1 MPTIATSVELI
12 FDKQLSAEIRG
23 IWDSFTGARIRYQ
36 PHAEQ
41 GHPHITVSVREK
53 NGGNWMPVFESLAR
67 KMNPFEIM
75 FSSVGMFLR
84 PAGLGYSDRTD
95 TVVLFLSP
103 KPTDDLFKAHRVAV
117 TELPGWNMGPT
128 WKNYG
133 TEFWVPH
140 CTLAEHLEK
149 DDVLKAIMI
158 CQTKLIWP
166 LTGWVRGIRLVNFG
180 PGELQE
186 LARYSLNGI
195 NRIIT

>member
-1 MPTIATSVELI
+1 MPMTATSVELI
-12 FDKQLSAEIRG
+12 FDEQLNAKIRG
-23 IWDSFTGARIRYQ
+23 VWDSFTVEKIRYQ
-36 PHAEQ
+36 PPAEQ
-41 GHPHITVSVREK
+41 GHPHITVSVRDK
-53 NGGNWMPVFESLAR
+53 NDKNWLPIVHSLAR
-67 KMNPFEIM
+67 MMSPFEVM

-84 PAGLGYSDRTD
+84 PVGLGYSDRTD

-103 KPTDDLFKAHRVAV
+103 KPTDDLLKAHRVAV
-117 TELPGWNMGPT
+117 TELPGWNIGST

-149 DDVLKAIMI
+149 DDLLKAIMI
-158 CQTKLIWP
+158 CQTKLNWP

-186 LARYSLNGI
+186 LARHLF
-195 NRIIT
+195 

>member
-12 FDKQLSAEIRG
+12 FDEQLSAQIG
-23 IWDSFTGARIRYQ
+23 GVWDSFTVTKIKYR

-41 GHPHITVSVREK
+41 GRPHIKVSVRDK
-53 NGGNWMPVFESLAR
+53 NDENWLPILQSLAR
-67 KMNPFEIM
+67 KMSPFEVM

-84 PAGLGYSDRTD
+84 PAGLGYSVRTD

-103 KPTDDLFKAHRVAV
+103 KPTDDLLKAHRVVV
-117 TELPGWNMGPT
+117 TDLPGWNMGST

-133 TEFWVPH
+133 VEFWLPH

-149 DDVLKAIMI
+149 DDVLKALMI
-158 CQTKLIWP
+158 CKTKLNWP

-180 PGELQE
+180 PGEFQE
-186 LARYSLNGI
+186 LARHPFEG
-195 NRIIT
+195 

>member
-12 FDKQLSAEIRG
+12 FDEQSSAKIRG
-23 IWDSFTGARIRYQ
+23 VWDSFTVGEIRYQ

-41 GHPHITVSVREK
+41 GHPHITVSVRDK
-53 NGGNWMPVFESLAR
+53 NDENWLPIVQSLAR
-67 KMNPFEIM
+67 KMSPFEVM

-103 KPTDDLFKAHRVAV
+103 KPTDDLLKAHRVVV

-149 DDVLKAIMI
+149 DDVLNALMI
-158 CQTKLIWP
+158 CQTKLNWP

-186 LARYSLNGI
+186 LARHPF
-195 NRIIT
+195 